1 MAYQVFQACGGRCG
15 IPRGRLSLSARGMA
29 RLSAA
34 DLAAVGVTDSA
45 TLLIDREARSLAIR
59 APIEGEAGQLVGN
72 EENGPSRTVWLRGA
86 MLAVGLKPA
95 DFHGWHECCVNEDRL
110 EIRFEDS
117 PRKRRQLA

>member
-1 MAYQVFQACGGRCG
+1 MAFMVFQACGGRCG

-34 DLAAVGVTDSA
+34 DLAAVGVADSA

-86 MLAVGLKPA
+86 MLAVGLKSAPL
-95 DFHGWHECCVNEDRL
+95 HGWHTVRVNEDRL
-110 EIRFEDS
+110 EIQFDRS
-117 PRKRRQLA
+117 PRKRRQSA